1 MRRATA
7 VFRLLPLLVPMLLL
21 GCQEPPTDAYV
32 HGEAGAGKPAAQ
44 VSIGKNSVGEDCTQ
58 SAQAGQSAD
67 VFCGTWQQPS
77 ARVRSGGPG
86 SASQLAQLATASQW
100 RSGIETRFRCDPP
113 QSTTILGGN
122 PAELLQCTQLIGGW
136 AHVAVVA
143 YVGGSV
149 WYADGVLPAASV
161 MERSIGVL
169 AGITRADAAAPTSG
183 ADALLANR
191 LAAKAF
197 SSGDIGQFDQL
208 MAAGT
213 RANLAD
219 NPGAAETAFRAA
231 LALQQKALGKDNP
244 NTATALMSLGLQLSN
259 EGRYA
264 EAGTL
269 FADAGKLA
277 PASADA
283 TARARLLHYR
293 GLDALNQGHLD
304 DSLKLLTDADAAYAT
319 EVPADALQAKGNT
332 SRPGGSF
339 VNTGQLRL
347 TDLMPAQDLLT
358 DPRAQQALLGLVE
371 ARRNRAVVLRM
382 LNQPQ
387 QADDVLRSAVDLARG
402 NGLAR
407 PIVTARLYRT
417 SGITAAS
424 QGQNGAAL
432 SDLTQS
438 TEAFTRSL
446 PGSKPLAE
454 TYLLSARE
462 LVKSGDRDGALPLC
476 REAVEMLTA
485 LKAGTT
491 PELMDPCLS
500 VYAAEADRLKDQR
513 QVLLSEMFTAAQLAQ
528 GGITSQQ
535 IAQATARLSEN
546 SRDPKVAEAIRKRQD
561 VSGKL
566 ADLYR
571 QRDELAAA
579 QKQGATIAPGTTT
592 GPELDKRINDAQAA
606 LADADAALQAA
617 SPNYGQLVQQV
628 VPAKD
633 VFAALHPAEAFAA
646 LTLSSDNGWVFLLR
660 GGAITVSK
668 IDGGV
673 KQIAGLVRSVR
684 AGIEITTAGLPTFDI
699 ADDQKLYQ
707 MTLGGVASALQGVKS
722 LVVAPAGPL
731 LSLPFEALLTGPAQN
746 TDLANAPWLIRQ
758 FTITHVPAP
767 SNFVSLRKIAGGSR
781 ATQPWFG
788 FGDFRPVTLAQAQKT
803 FPGAGC
809 GDSAKLLSELPLLP
823 GARKELEAAR
833 ELLGANQ
840 NDELLGANFT
850 AADVLKARL
859 KDYRILQFSTHAIL
873 PSDLRCQSE
882 PAIITS
888 APAGATD
895 AAGALLTAS
904 KVVGLDLD
912 ADLVILS
919 ACNSGG
925 PGGTTAGESLSGL
938 ARAFF
943 YAGAR
948 SLAVTHWEV
957 SDQVTAFLVA
967 DTLRRLHDNANIGIV
982 GALRDAQLA
991 MLADAGKGLP
1001 ADIAHPFFWAPF
1013 AVIGEGGE
1021 KPAATAERRVSP
1033 QHLAGL

>member
-1 MRRATA
+1 MRATA
-7 VFRLLPLLVPMLLL
+7 LFRVLPMLVAALLP
-21 GCQEPPTDAYV
+21 GCQKPPPDSYI
-32 HGEAGAGKPAAQ
+32 HGVATATKPAAQ

-58 SAQAGQSAD
+58 SAQTGQSAD
-67 VFCGTWQQPS
+67 VFCGSWQQPS
-77 ARVRSGGPG
+77 ARVRSGGAG
-86 SASQLAQLATASQW
+86 NAGELAQLATASQW
-100 RSGIETRFRCDPP
+100 RSAIDTRFRCEPP
-113 QSTTILGGN
+113 QATTILGSN

-136 AHVAVVA
+136 AHVAMVA
-143 YVGGSV
+143 HVRGSI
-149 WYADGVLPAASV
+149 WYADGVLPAATV

-169 AGITRADAAAPTSG
+169 AGVTRADAVAPTSA
-183 ADALLANR
+183 ADALLASR
-191 LAAKAF
+191 LAAKAY
-197 SSGDIGQFDQL
+197 SSGDIGQFDAL

-244 NTATALMSLGLQLSN
+244 NTATAVVSLALQLSN

-264 EAGTL
+264 EAGVL
-269 FADAGKLA
+269 FADAEKLA
-277 PASADA
+277 PAAADA
-283 TARARLLHYR
+283 TAPARLLHYR

-304 DSLKLLTDADAAYAT
+304 DSLKLLNRADTAYAAG
-319 EVPADALQAKGNT
+319 VPADALNVKAGAA
-332 SRPGGSF
+332 RPGNSF
-339 VNTGQLRL
+339 IRTGALRL
-347 TDLMPAQDLLT
+347 ADLMPAQDLLT
-358 DPRAQQALLGLVE
+358 DPRAQSALLGLIEV
-371 ARRNRAVVLRM
+371 RRNRAVVLRL

-387 QADDVLRSAVDLARG
+387 QADAALKSAMDLARG
-402 NGLAR
+402 NGLSR
-407 PIVTARLYRT
+407 PILNARLYRT

-424 QGQNGAAL
+424 QGQNDTAL
-432 SDLTQS
+432 HDLTRS
-438 TEAFTRSL
+438 TEAFTRAL

-454 TYLLSARE
+454 TYLLRARE
-462 LVKSGDRDGALPLC
+462 LLKGGDRDAALPIC
-476 REAVEMLTA
+476 RNAVEMLTA
-485 LKAGTT
+485 LKGGTT
-491 PELMDPCLS
+491 PELMDPCLD
-500 VYAAEADRLKDQR
+500 VYANEADRLKGQR
-513 QVLLSEMFTAAQLAQ
+513 DVLLDEMFTAAQLSQ

-546 SRDPKVAEAIRKRQD
+546 SRNPKVAEAIRKRQD
-561 VSGKL
+561 ASGRL

-579 QKQGATIAPGTTT
+579 QKQGSTIQPGTVT
-592 GPELDKRINDAQAA
+592 GAELDKEISAAQAA

-628 VPAKD
+628 VSAKD

-646 LTLSSDNGWVFLLR
+646 ITLSSDEGWIFLLH
-660 GGAITVSK
+660 GGTVTVSR

-673 KQIAGLVRSVR
+673 KQIAGLVRSIR
-684 AGIEITTAGLPTFDI
+684 AGIELTTAGLPTFDI
-699 ADDQKLYQ
+699 LDDQKLYQ

-731 LSLPFEALLTGPAQN
+731 LSLPFEVLLTGPAQD
-746 TDLANAPWLIRQ
+746 TDLANAPWLVRQ
-758 FTITHVPAP
+758 FTIAHVPAP
-767 SNFVSLRKIAGGSR
+767 SNFVSLRKIATGSR
-781 ATQPWFG
+781 ASQPWFG
-788 FGDFRPVTLAQAQKT
+788 FGDFQPVTLAQAEKS
-803 FPGAGC
+803 FPGTGC

-833 ELLGANQ
+833 ELLGAGA
-840 NDELLGANFT
+840 NDELLGPNFT
-850 AADVLKARL
+850 ADAVLKTHL
-859 KDYRILQFSTHAIL
+859 KDFRILQFSTHAIL

-888 APAGATD
+888 APPNAPD
-895 AAGALLTAS
+895 ASGALLTAS
-904 KVVGLDLD
+904 KVMGLDLD

-967 DTLRRLHDNANIGIV
+967 DTLRRLHDNRSIGIV

-1001 ADIAHPFFWAPF
+1001 AEIAHPFFWAPF

-1021 KPAATAERRVSP
+1021 KPAVSAEGLVSP
-1033 QHLAGL
+1033 RHLAGL

>member
-1 MRRATA
+1 VRATTL
-7 VFRLLPLLVPMLLL
+7 FRMVPMLVATLL
-21 GCQEPPTDAYV
+21 LACQKPPPDAYV
-32 HGEAGAGKPAAQ
+32 HGDASTGKPAAQ

-77 ARVRSGGPG
+77 ARVRSGGAG
-86 SASQLAQLATASQW
+86 NAGELAQLATASQW
-100 RSGIETRFRCDPP
+100 RNALDTRFRCDPP
-113 QSTTILGGN
+113 QATTVLGGN
-122 PAELLQCTQLIGGW
+122 PAELMQCTQLMGGW
-136 AHVAVVA
+136 AHVALVA
-143 YVGGSV
+143 YVGGSI

-169 AGITRADAAAPTSG
+169 AGVTRADAAAPTSG
-183 ADALLANR
+183 ADALLASR

-197 SSGDIGQFDQL
+197 SSGDIGQFDAL

-244 NTATALMSLGLQLSN
+244 NTAPALVSLGLQLSN

-264 EAGTL
+264 EAATL
-269 FADAGKLA
+269 FAEAEKLA

-283 TARARLLHYR
+283 TTPARLLHYR

-304 DSLKLLTDADAAYAT
+304 DALTLLTQADATYAA
-319 EVPADALQAKGNT
+319 EVPADALKAKG
-332 SRPGGSF
+332 SAARPGSSF
-339 VNTGQLRL
+339 VQTGELRL

-358 DPRAQQALLGLVE
+358 DPRAQAALLGLIEV
-371 ARRNRAVVLRM
+371 RRNRAVVLRM

-387 QADDVLRSAVDLARG
+387 QADEALKSAMDLARG
-402 NGLAR
+402 NGLSR
-407 PIVTARLYRT
+407 PILNARLYRT
-417 SGITAAS
+417 GGISAAS
-424 QGQNGAAL
+424 QGQNDVAL
-432 SDLTQS
+432 ADLTQS
-438 TEAFTRSL
+438 TEAFNRSL

-454 TYLLSARE
+454 TYLLRARQ
-462 LVKSGDRDGALPLC
+462 LVKSGDRDNALPIC
-476 REAVEMLTA
+476 RNAVEMLTA

-491 PELMDPCLS
+491 PELMDPCLD
-500 VYAAEADRLKDQR
+500 VYATEAGRLKDQS
-513 QVLLSEMFTAAQLAQ
+513 QALLGEMFTAAQLAQ

-546 SRDPKVAEAIRKRQD
+546 SRDPKVAAAIRKRQD
-561 VSGKL
+561 ASATL

-571 QRDELAAA
+571 QRDDLAAA
-579 QKQGATIAPGTTT
+579 QKQGSTIPQGSATGA
-592 GPELDKRINDAQAA
+592 ELDKQINLAQAT

-628 VPAKD
+628 VSAKD

-646 LTLSSDNGWVFLLR
+646 IALSSDEGWIFLLHN
-660 GGAITVSK
+660 GAITVSR

-673 KQIAGLVRSVR
+673 KQIAGLVHRVR
-684 AGIEITTAGLPTFDI
+684 AGIELTTAGLPTFDI

-707 MTLGGVASALQGVKS
+707 ITLGGVASALQGVKS

-731 LSLPFEALLTGPAQN
+731 LSLPFEVLLTGPAQD
-746 TDLANAPWLIRQ
+746 TDLASAPWLVRQ
-758 FTITHVPAP
+758 FTVAHVPAP
-767 SNFVSLRKIAGGSR
+767 SNFVSLRKIATGSR

-788 FGDFRPVTLAQAQKT
+788 FGDFQPVTLAQAERS
-803 FPGAGC
+803 FPGTGC
-809 GDSAKLLSELPLLP
+809 GDSARLLATLPPLP

-833 ELLGANQ
+833 ELLGAGA
-840 NDELLGANFT
+840 NDELLGPNFT
-850 AADVLKARL
+850 ADTVLKAHL

-888 APAGATD
+888 APANAPD
-895 AAGALLTAS
+895 ASGALLTAS

-967 DTLRRLHDNANIGIV
+967 DTLRRLHDNPNIGIV

-991 MLADAGKGLP
+991 MLADAGKELP
-1001 ADIAHPFFWAPF
+1001 AEIAHPFFWAPF

-1021 KPAATAERRVSP
+1021 RAAVSAEGLVSSK
-1033 QHLAGL
+1033 HLAGL

>member
-1 MRRATA
+1 MRATA
-7 VFRLLPLLVPMLLL
+7 LFRLLPLLVPMLLL
-21 GCQEPPTDAYV
+21 GCQKPPPDAYV
-32 HGEAGAGKPAAQ
+32 HGAAAGGKPAAQ

-86 SASQLAQLATASQW
+86 SAGQLAQLATASTW
-100 RSGIETRFRCDPP
+100 RSNIETRFRCDSP

-143 YVGGSV
+143 YVGGSI

-169 AGITRADAAAPTSG
+169 AGITRADAVAPTSG
-183 ADALLANR
+183 ADALLASR

-244 NTATALMSLGLQLSN
+244 NTATALMSLALQLSN

-264 EAGTL
+264 EAGSL

-304 DSLKLLTDADAAYAT
+304 ESLKLLTEADTAYAA
-319 EVPADALQAKGNT
+319 EVPADALRAKGNAG
-332 SRPGGSF
+332 RPGSAF
-339 VNTGQLRL
+339 ANTGQLRL

-387 QADDVLRSAVDLARG
+387 QADDTLKSAIDLARG
-402 NGLAR
+402 NGLSR
-407 PIVTARLYRT
+407 PILNARLYRT

-432 SDLTQS
+432 EDLTQS

-446 PGSKPLAE
+446 PGSKALAE
-454 TYLLSARE
+454 TFLLSARE
-462 LVKSGDRDGALPLC
+462 LLKSGDRDSALPVC
-476 REAVEMLTA
+476 RNAVEMLTA

-513 QVLLSEMFTAAQLAQ
+513 QVLLGEMFTAAQLAQ

-561 VSGKL
+561 VSAKL

-579 QKQGATIAPGTTT
+579 QKQGATIAPGAAN

-646 LTLSSDNGWVFLLR
+646 ITLSSDNGWVFLLR
-660 GGAITVSK
+660 GGNITVSK

-673 KQIAGLVRSVR
+673 KQIAGRVRNVR
-684 AGIEITTAGLPTFDI
+684 RGIELTTAGLPTFDI

-731 LSLPFEALLTGPAQN
+731 LSLPFEVLLTGPAQV
-746 TDLANAPWLIRQ
+746 TDLANAPWLLRQ
-758 FTITHVPAP
+758 FTIAHVPAP
-767 SNFVSLRKIAGGSR
+767 SNFVSLRKVASGSR

-788 FGDFRPVTLAQAQKT
+788 FGDFHPVTLAQAEKT

-809 GDSAKLLSELPLLP
+809 GDSAKLLSELPPLP
-823 GARKELEAAR
+823 GAVKELQAAR

-895 AAGALLTAS
+895 ASGALLTAS

-957 SDQVTAFLVA
+957 SDRVTAFLVA
-967 DTLRRLHDNANIGIV
+967 DTLRRLHDNSNIGIV

-1001 ADIAHPFFWAPF
+1001 AEIAHPFFWAPF

-1021 KPAATAERRVSP
+1021 KPGVSAERRVSP